1 MKQHRHLWGAALAMA
16 ALSAQAGNIPQ
27 YYFSADGAPYSAIE
41 GTPIE
46 CSWSAGG
53 TVLIY
58 PDGEK
63 AIYESAEGFDIGFE
77 FKVGGHWM
85 DQFIVSSSGILYF
98 LDSAY
103 PFSSGMFRV
112 GMSPVSG
119 GVESADISYAT
130 TGEEGKRV
138 CTIQYANAVLA
149 ESSTPHGMYH
159 LQIRLYEEDNH
170 IELAFQELRAPSGNL
185 QGFDVSLRGWDSE
198 DVVVYTAEDIDQTPT
213 LSKYKRAYMLDL
225 DSYVHW
231 NASDSGEQRSAS
243 YRFKPETNTTAPK
256 GAPVN
261 LTLSQNGNSL
271 DVSVRRGR
279 DARATVVMWS
289 TEPITAADLPSDGE
303 TFLAG
308 PDETL
313 GNAHLI
319 YYGPSNDIKLNIP
332 DIEDGKDYYVA
343 AISANGYPA
352 YNVDNMAQEMFTTSQ
367 PAPYL
372 LRAYSTGTNS
382 MKLDCGANNRVIIAS
397 TPTACTGYK
406 KGYCGL
412 FGIPAADAAVGDEIE
427 GGGTVIYVGE
437 PTSIDNIPCSENQI
451 MFFRAWTVAS
461 DRVSD
466 NHADS
471 YAIPDVSL
479 PYAPGVENYPFGELI
494 PGWTSTPTGEDFAP
508 WVRRYYS
515 DDHGVYGVAP
525 AGYEPTS
532 LSTPELPL
540 DGPVRVT
547 FEYAMETQR
556 DAAATPDSGGVILPQ
571 GFEPG
576 WFGQA
581 GYLRVKTGGTIH
593 KTFTSYDGKM
603 EGFDSSGYHDDSST
617 FEEMS
622 VDIPA
627 QGGLRRITF
636 EVSNEKASRIYFRN
650 IVVTPLAENP
660 EAPKNAPT
668 EVKVSEYNA
677 GILTINCKRGDDA
690 EYTMVLFSETPMT
703 DAELPADG
711 HIYTVGE
718 KLGNATVLYF
728 GTDELIECMTTYT
741 INNVPQFIFAE
752 YDTDYYVRA
761 ISGSSNPLF
770 NTENVNDVIYH
781 SNPDPNSGV
790 DGINASS
797 DRLEVT
803 TLTGIRLNV
812 SNLAE
817 LPAGLYIVNGMKYL
831 VK

>member
-1 MKQHRHLWGAALAMA
+1 MA

-58 PDGEK
+58 PDGER
-63 AIYESAEGFDIGFE
+63 ALYASAEGFDIGFE

-85 DQFIVSSSGILYF
+85 DQFAISSTGALYF
-98 LDSAY
+98 LDSTY
-103 PFSSGMFRV
+103 PFEDGMFRV
-112 GMSPVSG
+112 SMSPVSG

-130 TGEEGKRV
+130 TGEKGKRV
-138 CTIQYANAVLA
+138 CTVQYANAILA
-149 ESSTPHGMYH
+149 ESTTPRGQYH

-170 IELAFQELRAPSGNL
+170 IELAFQELRSPSGKY

-213 LSKYKRAYMLDL
+213 LSKYNRAYMLDF

-231 NASDSGEQRSAS
+231 TATTGNAQRSAA
-243 YRFKPETNTTAPK
+243 YRLMPETNTNAPK
-256 GAPVN
+256 GAPSN
-261 LTLSQNGNSL
+261 LTLTQNGSSL
-271 DVSVRRGR
+271 DISVQRGR

-313 GNAHLI
+313 GDAHVI
-319 YYGPSNDIKLNIP
+319 YYGPSAKINLIIP

-352 YNVDNMAQEMFTTSQ
+352 YNVENMAQEVFTTSQ
-367 PAPYL
+367 AAPYM
-372 LRAYSTGTNS
+372 LRAAATGTNT
-382 MKLDCGANNRVIIAS
+382 MRVDCGADNNVIIAS
-397 TPTACTGYK
+397 TPTTLPGYK
-406 KGYCGL
+406 QGYRGL
-412 FGIPAADAAVGDEIE
+412 FGTPAADVAVGDEIA
-427 GGGTVIYVGE
+427 GGGKVIYVGE
-437 PTSIDNIPCSENQI
+437 PGAIENIECADNQI
-451 MFFRAWTVAS
+451 MYFRAWTVAS
-461 DRVSD
+461 GRVSD
-466 NHADS
+466 KYADT
-471 YAIPDVSL
+471 YAIPDVTL
-479 PYAPGVENYPFGELI
+479 PYAPGVENYPFGELL
-494 PGWTSTPTGEDFAP
+494 PDWTTGPTGEDFAP
-508 WVRRYYS
+508 WYRDYYK
-515 DDHGVYGVAP
+515 DYGVYSVSP
-525 AGYEPTS
+525 EGYSPVS
-532 LSTPELPL
+532 LNTPMLPL

-556 DAAATPDSGGVILPQ
+556 DAAVTPDSGGVLLPQ
-571 GFEPG
+571 GCEPG
-576 WFGQA
+576 WFGES
-581 GYLRVKTGGTIH
+581 GYLRIKTGNTIQ
-593 KTFTSYDGKM
+593 KTITSYDGKM
-603 EGFDSSGYHDDSST
+603 EGFDTAGYNDYSST
-617 FEEMS
+617 FEPYS

-627 QGGLRRITF
+627 QGGMQRITF
-636 EVSNEKASRIYFRN
+636 EIASQKASRLYFRN

-660 EAPKNAPT
+660 EAPKNAPADM
-668 EVKVSEYNA
+668 KVSEDED
-677 GILTINCKRGDDA
+677 GIMTVNCKRGDDA
-690 EYTMVLFSETPMT
+690 EYTLVLFSENPMT

-711 HIYTVGE
+711 HIYTVGD

-761 ISGSSNPLF
+761 VSGSSNPLY
-770 NTENVNDVIYH
+770 NTENVSDVVYH
-781 SNPDPNSGV
+781 SNPDPNAPNNGV
-790 DGINASS
+790 DGINAAEG
-797 DRLEVT
+797 RLEVS

-812 SNLAE
+812 SSLSE